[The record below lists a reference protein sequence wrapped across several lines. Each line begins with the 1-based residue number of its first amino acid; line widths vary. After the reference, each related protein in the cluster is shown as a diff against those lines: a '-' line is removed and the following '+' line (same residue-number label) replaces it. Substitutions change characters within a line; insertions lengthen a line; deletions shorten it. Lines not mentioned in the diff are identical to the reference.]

1 MIHTTKVSEF
11 YSIVLIGGFN
21 PLIFHPF
28 WMLQKGLI
36 SEKDVTEKEI
46 LVHDQLT
53 RFKIGEWLEFN
64 VNKNRCEF
72 KIASSEFIPIMMDLI
87 KGTLN
92 ALPEVPITAIGI
104 NRGCVL
110 KLDNENDYYNVGAT
124 LAPLDLWTD
133 SFSKPRLRTIA
144 IEDTTSENFAGKTR
158 CLIIKPAEVKD
169 VQYAIDVNMN
179 NHYELQEQKVVQAL
193 KILDTNV
200 LVNYD
205 SFDTILTNLLNKI
218 KQ

>member
-1 MIHTTKVSEF
+1 MIKTTKISEF

-36 SEKDVTEKEI
+36 SEKDVTENEI

-53 RFKIGEWLEFN
+53 KFKIGEWLEFN

-72 KIASSEFIPIMMDLI
+72 KISSSEFIPVMVDLI

-92 ALPEVPITAIGI
+92 ALPEVPIAAIGI
-104 NRGCVL
+104 NRGCIL
-110 KLDNENDYYNVGAT
+110 KLDNEEDYYNVGAT
-124 LAPLDLWTD
+124 LAPLDIWSD

-169 VQYAIDVNMN
+169 VNFAIDVNMN
-179 NHYELQEQKVVQAL
+179 NHYELEVQRVVPAL
-193 KILDTNV
+193 KVLDANV
-200 LVNYD
+200 LANYN
-205 SFDTILTNLLNKI
+205 SFDTILANLLNKI
-218 KQ
+218 GE

>member
-1 MIHTTKVSEF
+1 MIHTTKISEF

-53 RFKIGEWLEFN
+53 RFKIGDWLEFN

-72 KIASSEFIPIMMDLI
+72 KIASSEFIPIMLDLI

-92 ALPEVPITAIGI
+92 ALPEVPITSIGI
-104 NRGCVL
+104 NRGCIL
-110 KLDNENDYYNVGAT
+110 QLDNEKDYYNVGAT
-124 LAPLDLWTD
+124 LAPLDLWND
-133 SFSKPRLRTIA
+133 SFANPRLRTIA
-144 IEDTTSENFAGKTR
+144 IEDTTSDNFAGKTR
-158 CLIIKPAEVKD
+158 CLIIKPAEIKD
-169 VQYAIDVNMN
+169 VKYAIDVNMN
-179 NHYELQEQKVVQAL
+179 NHYELDEQKVVQAL
-193 KILDTNV
+193 KILDANA

-205 SFDTILTNLLNKI
+205 SFDTIVTNLLNNI
-218 KQ
+218 K

>member
-1 MIHTTKVSEF
+1 MMHTTKISEF

-64 VNKNRCEF
+64 VSKNRCEF

-104 NRGCVL
+104 NRGCIL
-110 KLDNENDYYNVGAT
+110 RLDNENDYYTVGAT
-124 LAPLDLWTD
+124 LAPLDLWND
-133 SFSKPRLRTIA
+133 SFTNPRLRTIA

-169 VQYAIDVNMN
+169 VKYAIDVNMN
-179 NHYELQEQKVVQAL
+179 NHYELEEQKVVQAL
-193 KILDTNV
+193 KIFDANV

>member
-1 MIHTTKVSEF
+1 MIHTTKISEF

-46 LVHDQLT
+46 LVHENLT
-53 RFKIGEWLEFN
+53 QFKIGQWLEFN

-72 KIASSEFIPIMMDLI
+72 KIASSDFIPIMLDLI

-92 ALPEVPITAIGI
+92 ALPEVPIAAIGI
-104 NRGCVL
+104 NRGCIL

-124 LAPLDLWTD
+124 LAPLDLWVD
-133 SFSKPRLRTIA
+133 SFNKPRLRTIA
-144 IEDTTSENFAGKTR
+144 IEDTTSEKFVGKTR
-158 CLIIKPAEVKD
+158 CLIIKPAYEEN

-179 NHYELQEQKVVQAL
+179 NHYELKAQKVVEAL
-193 KILDTNV
+193 GILDANV
-200 LVNYD
+200 HINYS
-205 SFDTILTNLLNKI
+205 SFDIILTNVLNKI